1 MKERNRFLKLSLV
14 IVIALIVGLWLA
26 NIGMAQSGSPVK
38 IGFVDMTK
46 IMKDSKAAQSS
57 LSVLQKEIESK
68 RVIMKEKN
76 DKLANMDKELKNL
89 KQDSAA
95 WKDKRDKLTKEAN
108 DFNRLRGEYDGQ
120 LQKKN
125 IELTQKIFTD
135 VQQIIKKIA
144 ASEKYTIILDKR
156 TSLLADDSTDLTD
169 KVIKMYDAQ
178 KK

>member
-1 MKERNRFLKLSLV
+1 MKVKSKLLKVSGVFFVSLIFLIGVAS
-14 IVIALIVGLWLA
+14 IGL
-26 NIGMAQSGSPVK
+26 AQSGTPK
-38 IGFVDMTK
+38 IGFVDVTK
-46 IMKDSKAAQSS
+46 IMRDSKAAKSS
-57 LSVLQKEIESK
+57 LAVLQKEIESK
-68 RVIMKEKN
+68 RATMKGKSE
-76 DKLANMDKELKNL
+76 KLANMDKELKTL

-108 DFNRLRGEYDGQ
+108 DFNRLRGEFDEQ

-125 IELTQKIFTD
+125 VELTQKIFAD

-144 ASEKYTIILDKR
+144 ASEKYTIILEKR
-156 TSLLADDSTDLTD
+156 TALLADESTDLTD